1 MAGDGHLRAQAQQLL
16 EEAGEAHAAWLPGS
30 RDDIPQ
36 LLRAMDVF
44 VLGSL
49 REGIS
54 NTVLEAM
61 ATGLP
66 VVASATGGNLELIQ
80 DNATGRLLP
89 PAASGELAAVLLDYA
104 RNDVVR
110 SAHGRAARVRVEQEY
125 SLTRMLADYEALYRQ
140 MCGNRQV
147 A

>member
-1 MAGDGHLRAQAQQLL
+1 
-16 EEAGEAHAAWLPGS
+16 LPGS

-36 LLRAMDVF
+36 LLRSLDVF

-66 VVASATGGNLELIQ
+66 VVASASGGNLELIE
-80 DNATGRLLP
+80 DKATGRLVK
-89 PAASGELAAVLLDYA
+89 PASSEELAAVLLDYA
-104 RNDVVR
+104 RDEKLR
-110 SAHGRAARVRVEQEY
+110 AAHGRAARARAEREY
-125 SLTRMLADYEALYRQ
+125 SLDRMLTDYQSLYRGF
-140 MCGNRQV
+140 CGNSRRR